1 VRIRLTALDRA
12 RFVWHDVRNFVGRVI
27 EGAVEANVPFLASGL
42 TFDALL
48 AAIPFILLGLS
59 IVGYVVNAGADRA
72 QVELQSYLRGL
83 LPASDSPSAPDVF
96 APVLK
101 FLEVVVRERSSF
113 TLVGAPLFIWFS
125 TRLFGSLRAALCEV
139 FDTEETRSWLRGKVL
154 DTLLVLLATLLFVVN
169 TVLSEGIA
177 VMAGRHPLRL
187 GFVEFLGA
195 QVLAFSLVLVLFVVV
210 FRVAPARRV
219 KWDTAIVA
227 AVICAL
233 GFEVAK
239 HLLSLYFQNLAR
251 PDTFT
256 SNRTLGGALL
266 FVAWTYYMAFV
277 FLVGGQIAQVYE
289 LRRRQAA
296 QRLLLG

>member
-1 VRIRLTALDRA
+1 MRLRLTALDRA
-12 RFVWHDVRNFVGRVI
+12 RFVWHDVRNFVARII

-48 AAIPFILLGLS
+48 AAIPFVLLGLS

-83 LPASDSPSAPDVF
+83 LPAPENPNAPDVF
-96 APVLK
+96 APVLR
-101 FLEVVVRERSSF
+101 FLEGVVRERSRL
-113 TLVGAPLFIWFS
+113 TVLGIPLFIWFS
-125 TRLFGSLRAALCEV
+125 TRLFGSLRASLCEV
-139 FDTEETRSWLRGKVL
+139 FDTEENRSWLRGKVL
-154 DTLLVLLATLLFVVN
+154 DVLMVLLGTLLFVVN
-169 TVLSEGIA
+169 TVLSEGIE
-177 VMAGRHPLRL
+177 VVAGQHPLRL
-187 GFVEFLGA
+187 GFVEFFGA
-195 QVLAFSLVLVLFVVV
+195 QLLAFASVLVLFVVV

-219 KWDTAIVA
+219 RWDTALVA

-239 HLLSLYFQNLAR
+239 YLLGLYFQALAR

-256 SNRTLGGALL
+256 SNRTLGAALL
-266 FVAWTYYMAFV
+266 FVVWTYYMAFV

-289 LRRRQAA
+289 LRRRQRA